1 VYPFL
6 AQLVAENN
14 LEEMNRLLNQTLRY
28 LALVIPIS
36 VLLMVLKNEVV
47 LIIYQRGQFDAA
59 ATALT
64 AEILVFLLVGAFA
77 LAAYT
82 IVPRAYF
89 AAQDTLFP
97 TIFGSVAVLLSIP
110 FYFFGMRLYGA
121 KGIAIAISLSGIL
134 QVIVLYGLWNK
145 RTKNTASRSVYLF
158 YAKMI
163 VLGAILG
170 PVLLGFKTVLLKGI
184 DAATF
189 SGSVLVGIL
198 TAAAFV
204 AIMAVVAYGLKVN
217 EITDVMGQLVD
228 KLKKTFGYQ

>member
-1 VYPFL
+1 
-6 AQLVAENN
+6 
-14 LEEMNRLLNQTLRY
+14 
-28 LALVIPIS
+28 
-36 VLLMVLKNEVV
+36 
-47 LIIYQRGQFDAA
+47 
-59 ATALT
+59 
-64 AEILVFLLVGAFA
+64 
-77 LAAYT
+77 
-82 IVPRAYF
+82 
-89 AAQDTLFP
+89 
-97 TIFGSVAVLLSIP
+97 
-110 FYFFGMRLYGA
+110 
-121 KGIAIAISLSGIL
+121 
-134 QVIVLYGLWNK
+134 VIVLYGLWNK